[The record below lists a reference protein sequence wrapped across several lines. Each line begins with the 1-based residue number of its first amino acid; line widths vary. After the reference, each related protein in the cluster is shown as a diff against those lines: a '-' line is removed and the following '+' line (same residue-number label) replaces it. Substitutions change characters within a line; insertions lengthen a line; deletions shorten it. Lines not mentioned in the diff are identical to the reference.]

1 MVDFNTLTLDVIG
14 VLATVVYAYFKAW
27 EQSHIKDA
35 TAATTLDNAVKNS
48 LGVIQ
53 QAAAAR
59 LQTHPLQLT
68 LPALSAPVAA
78 GVQYVIDQAGP
89 EIKRFGEI
97 TTADIAAKVL
107 AKQGLSAIAAA
118 PAPVVLTPGLNATV
132 PPMPTMPGPVV
143 PSATTP

>member
-1 MVDFNTLTLDVIG
+1 MVDFNTLALDVIG

-27 EQSHIKDA
+27 EQSHIKDT

-53 QAAAAR
+53 QAAASR

-107 AKQGLSAIAAA
+107 AKQGLSAIAAT
-118 PAPVVLTPGLNATV
+118 PTIITPGLNATV
-132 PPMPTMPGPVV
+132 SPTPTMPSISKV
-143 PSATTP
+143 